1 MNTQPN
7 PTNLTTR
14 THSKY
19 SYTAK
24 NVGKDLIYETRL
36 KLVRR
41 LKIDTNKNPKIFGYV
56 MNAELGIIL
65 I

>member
-1 MNTQPN
+1 MNTMN
-7 PTNLTTR
+7 STML

-24 NVGKDLIYETRL
+24 NTGKDLIYETRL
-36 KLVRR
+36 KLVKR
-41 LKIDTNKNPKIFGYV
+41 LKIDINKNPRMFGYV

-65 I
+65 A